1 MKCCT
6 AIFQNKIPLLMTTF
20 SLLVKVIYRDFKSSN
35 VLLDENFKPKL
46 SDFGLA
52 REGPEI
58 GRTHV
63 STAVSRLI
71 SN

>member
-1 MKCCT
+1 M
-6 AIFQNKIPLLMTTF
+6 
-20 SLLVKVIYRDFKSSN
+20 
-35 VLLDENFKPKL
+35 LLDKNFHPKL

-63 STAVSRLI
+63 STAVSVLFLLHSLI
-71 SN
+71 TFRPIAAYSELYFAQHR